1 VTAPAAL
8 RLDRLTVEFPGS
20 KFAVRDLSFEVPPGR
35 TLGIVGES
43 GSGKS
48 ISLRAIMGILPQ
60 AARISSG
67 SLWMGDTELPLAAGM
82 CGRPADAGW
91 PWSSRTRWPRLT
103 QSCGW
108 AT

>member
-1 VTAPAAL
+1 MTAPAAL

-48 ISLRAIMGILPQ
+48 ISLRAVMGILPQ

-67 SLWMGDTELPLAAGM
+67 MNGES
-82 CGRPADAGW
+82 ADV
-91 PWSSRTRWPRLT
+91 R
-103 QSCGW
+103 
-108 AT
+108 